1 MDVRRRTEEIEHL
14 TFAPW
19 ATFSDASR
27 GRVVPEP
34 QDPLRPVFQRD
45 RDRVLHCKAFR
56 RLKQK
61 TQVFLSPE
69 GDLYR
74 TRLTHTLEVSQIA
87 RTIARGLRL
96 NEDLTEAISL
106 AHDLGHTPFGHA
118 GEKALNA
125 LCPDGFHHYM
135 QSLRV
140 VDRLEKDGEGLN
152 LTWEVRNGIVTHTKG
167 TWAATPEGRIVRLA
181 DQIAFVNHDIEDAVR
196 AGVLDAA
203 TLPKDC
209 TAVLGQTKSA
219 RITTMINSILT
230 HSEEDV
236 RMGTEEYEAFL
247 ALRDFMYA
255 TVYVDKNH
263 PLAGRGEVTEEEL
276 APYPCVTFEQG
287 THNAV
292 FFSEDISMPAVTPRH
307 ILVRDRATANDLTR
321 EINAYQPGIG
331 LDDEVS
337 RTVYQSSMLYLKPR
351 KQVSLGY
358 IVRNHMLRSPMAQ
371 AYIQAMEDY
380 AEKYKRSHGV

>member
-1 MDVRRRTEEIEHL
+1 
-14 TFAPW
+14 
-19 ATFSDASR
+19 
-27 GRVVPEP
+27 
-34 QDPLRPVFQRD
+34 
-45 RDRVLHCKAFR
+45 
-56 RLKQK
+56 
-61 TQVFLSPE
+61 
-69 GDLYR
+69 
-74 TRLTHTLEVSQIA
+74 
-87 RTIARGLRL
+87 
-96 NEDLTEAISL
+96 
-106 AHDLGHTPFGHA
+106 
-118 GEKALNA
+118 
-125 LCPDGFHHYM
+125 M

-140 VDRLEKDGEGLN
+140 VDKLEKDGQGLN

-167 TWAATPEGRIVRLA
+167 TWAATPEGRIVRMA
-181 DQIAFVNHDIEDAVR
+181 DQIAYVNHDIEDAVR
-196 AGVLDAA
+196 AGVLDPA

-219 RITTMINSILT
+219 RITTMINSILA
-230 HSEEDV
+230 HSDGDVGVGAEEN
-236 RMGTEEYEAFL
+236 EAFL

-337 RTVYQSSMLYLKPR
+337 RTVYASAMLLLKPR
-351 KQVSLGY
+351 KRVSLGY
-358 IVRNHMLRSPMAQ
+358 IVRNHMLLSPMAQ
-371 AYIQAMEDY
+371 AYIQAMEEY
-380 AEKYKRSHGV
+380 AEKYKQSHLT